1 MIFPVI
7 ITQTIFPRLHTTPV
21 SLLIKP
27 SLLALVLCTIP
38 HILLTLVHCMVM
50 NAFKATINE
59 KPLCPEQ

>member
-27 SLLALVLCTIP
+27 SLLALVLYDSSYTADLGALHGHECI
-38 HILLTLVHCMVM
+38 
-50 NAFKATINE
+50 
-59 KPLCPEQ
+59 